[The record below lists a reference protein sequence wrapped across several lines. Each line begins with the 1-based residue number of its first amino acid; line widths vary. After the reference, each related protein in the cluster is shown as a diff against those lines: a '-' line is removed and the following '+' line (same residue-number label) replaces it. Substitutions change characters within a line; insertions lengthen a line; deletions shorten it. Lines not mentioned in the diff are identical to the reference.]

1 MSSKTA
7 PAPAFAGRL
16 GGAALC
22 TGLLSA
28 AAAFHLWYLLS
39 DCPLDLSGDEAH
51 YWEWSRRLDLCYYSK
66 GPLVAYLI
74 AAGRVALADCSI
86 RLLGNEVLAV
96 RVPAI
101 LLSILTG
108 LGIYRLALAAARSAK
123 AAVAAVALT
132 FTIPLLAAGSMLMT
146 IDAPLACA
154 WVWALAAAEKA
165 LRQDCLRS
173 WLAVGLL
180 TGLGILAKYTMV
192 LIFPVLLLTV
202 LLRPTLRRR
211 LRRAGPYLAVAL
223 SLMALLPI
231 TFWNAR
237 HDWVSFRHV
246 AGQAGLAGSTRFNA
260 QGVLAYL
267 GGQLGVLGIFW
278 PLGMV
283 AALLELRPHK
293 QRQPAP
299 SGDFDAEGPGSDP
312 DATVLLWSAAA
323 LPWAVF
329 LLFSPITKVQ
339 PNWPM
344 PAVIPGTILLTQWLR
359 RRAIST
365 DPKQRRFARHLVLA
379 GALTGA
385 AIVVAGHRTELLAPM
400 FDWLARGTPPMH
412 LVRPAPPWDPTP
424 IARFDPTARLRGW
437 RELGAAVGEVLSQEK
452 AKGRQPFILADEY
465 QLASLLAFYTPGQP
479 VVYCVQSA
487 VGGRRSQYD
496 LWPNPIDHKEQ
507 FLGRPCI
514 YVGALH
520 IEVTGAPGGPRPA
533 LPGLRPERRVE
544 YRLAGRPLKYW
555 TVYVCEA
562 FAGFEGGRAAAKG
575 RF

>member
-1 MSSKTA
+1 MSGNPA
-7 PAPAFAGRL
+7 PAPALGGRL

-22 TGLLSA
+22 IGLLSA

-74 AAGRVALADCSI
+74 AAGRLALADWSV

-96 RVPAI
+96 RIPAI
-101 LLSILTG
+101 LLSVLTG
-108 LGIYRLALAAARSAK
+108 LGIYRLALAAIRSTK

-154 WVWALAAAEKA
+154 WVWALVAAEKA
-165 LRQDCLRS
+165 LRNDRLGA
-173 WLAVGLL
+173 WLGVGLL
-180 TGLGILAKYTMV
+180 SGLGILAKYTMV
-192 LIFPVLLLTV
+192 LIFPVLLLTA

-211 LRRAGPYLAVAL
+211 LRRPGLYLALAL
-223 SLMALLPI
+223 SLTALIPI
-231 TFWNAR
+231 VMWNAR

-246 AGQAGLAGSTRFNA
+246 AGQAGLAGNIRFNP

-267 GGQLGVLGIFW
+267 GGQLGVLGALW

-283 AALLELRPHK
+283 AALLELRPQK
-293 QRQPAP
+293 QQQRAAAG
-299 SGDFDAEGPGSDP
+299 SNAEGPGCDP
-312 DATVLLWSAAA
+312 NATGLLWSAAA
-323 LPWAVF
+323 VPWAVF
-329 LLFSPITKVQ
+329 LLFSPIAKIQ

-359 RRAIST
+359 QRATST
-365 DPKQRRFARHLVLA
+365 DPKQRRFARYFVLA

-385 AIVVAGHRTELLAPM
+385 AIVVVGHRTELVAPA
-400 FDWLARGTPPMH
+400 FDWLARGTPPTH
-412 LVRPAPPWDPTP
+412 LLRPAPPWGSTP

-437 RELGAAVGEVLSQEK
+437 RELGAAVGQVLAQEN

-465 QLASLLAFYTPGQP
+465 QLASLLAFYVPGQP
-479 VVYCVQSA
+479 IVYCVQSA

-514 YVGALH
+514 YVGALRK
-520 IEVTGAPGGPRPA
+520 EVTGAPGGPRPA
-533 LPGLRPERRVE
+533 LPGLRAERRVE
-544 YRLAGRPLKYW
+544 YLLAGRPLKYW

-562 FAGFEGGRAAAKG
+562 FAGFEGGRAGARG
-575 RF
+575 RY